1 MSALGT
7 PVLIN
12 TNRAYWL
19 SSIGSDVIHSTIVV
33 DELDANVARVSTLV
47 AENIT
52 ASTVNVSSLNFET
65 SDVSGMY
72 VSSIR
77 GNDAFFSSLTIASD
91 LSGGLGYVR
100 FHVDASGVQVDGDP
114 IRFDNLVY
122 LTSTINIIQVST
134 LVDTDIFAQRGF
146 FSTLSTGN
154 LTSGTSYLSS
164 VICDDISGNN
174 GSFDRLFVS
183 SLEALDI
190 SGVAASNWS
199 IYPTLNSSITF
210 QPGFVLSNVGPTL
223 FFAGVELTDISGG
236 GQDWARFPAVS
247 TVQMN
252 NNSLGGLSTLTFQ
265 DGGRLYSQTGNNLFY
280 NNQQL
285 TSGAGGAA
293 SNWAQYP
300 ANNNVNMN
308 NSNLSNVSQIFG
320 SNLALSGSNVTNGNT
335 FTNSLG
341 VGGLSLLPIASIT
354 SGGDLSCRNIEVGD
368 STTSLADVNIYGVN
382 ALPGDNALYVIGGT
396 TLTGGLTAGVPV
408 HGTEIGAS
416 PIVGVDS
423 MRIDVLPVGIGINAA
438 TYVQVAAAGA
448 GSFAAGGALSLSG
461 GDYVEIN
468 TDDCRII
475 NTTSGNQSTT
485 LTVANIQ
492 MPGSVAATVPLQINN
507 TAGGGINLVGT
518 SGKGQIAGFS
528 SIAGDNLVIGNSTIT
543 DVLVAT
549 DRATANNLLWN
560 LGLGVSTVSA
570 DYFGQRLWISDSI
583 IATTNLPP
591 IDAQIIGFST
601 IQGGQLSC
609 INLTCSTINGAP
621 PGGGGGGPTVSSFET
636 LQTSSL
642 KVSTIAG
649 TFGNNTLIGSTLF
662 VEGGLQFVGDATGIP
677 GSGSRFLSSVRTIN
691 NIGQNLGVF
700 VSSMD
705 LIWNGGIN
713 PNGYVRIGG
722 GGAFDSFFRTL
733 NGIESLSTSQVLAN
747 STICGEITTS
757 SLGAY
762 GGLPIKIKNTL
773 EFVGPN
779 AVDNVAVINTSPD
792 VIPQLL
798 IGAST
803 ITLGANNVF
812 TTSLSTVN
820 HSTSAFNFSTAR
832 SYQSNVG
839 YNYPLFIEADHAG
852 GGTNASGVAI
862 AVQGHNLGTG
872 AVRNQIEMGARGSG
886 ENYIMASWPGQN
898 LEELFIDA
906 TDVQFRDGAFSTIVN
921 LDPYGLITNG
931 AISAPAL
938 LVSSING
945 APVGGSVGPDLSVS
959 SLSTQV
965 MNLSTIQMYDDSGT
979 YPPGQSSIMN
989 IQFTYNGSNGQQGF
1003 SLENYVN
1010 TTDNLDIYLT
1020 GNADGAQITS
1030 WTNNRSSF
1038 SELFLTGNTV
1048 TINVDN
1054 SVLIGQNGGPITYS
1068 EIGPTFVSTQS
1079 LTVSSINGND
1089 ANPAYT
1095 NNIQLSTM
1103 ELFAGSTTLLYW
1115 DSTTTSSNINTSAYD
1130 TVVGL
1135 NGTFKIG
1142 ASLQLNNQSGT
1153 DQVEFFFL
1161 KNDSVISNAGGIV
1174 NVLNNDEILTYC
1186 EIIEPLVN
1194 GDKIQ
1199 VGCYTRNSN
1208 VYLSTINGDILQS
1221 PAAILTMYKVD

>member
-1 MSALGT
+1 MSALGS

-33 DELDANVARVSTLV
+33 DELDANVARVSTLI

-52 ASTVNVSSLNFET
+52 ASTVNVSSLNLET

-77 GNDAFFSSLTIASD
+77 GNEAFFSSMTIASD

-122 LTSTINIIQVST
+122 LTSTINIVQVST
-134 LVDTDIFAQRGF
+134 IVDTDIFAQRGF

-164 VICDDISGNN
+164 VICDDISGTN

-199 IYPTLNSSITF
+199 LYPTLNSSITF
-210 QPGFVLSNVGPTL
+210 QPGFVLSNVGPSL
-223 FFAGVELTDISGG
+223 YFAGVELTDISGG

-252 NNSLGGLSTLTFQ
+252 NNTLVGLSTLQYQ
-265 DGGRLYSQTGNNLFY
+265 DGGRLYSLTGNNLFY
-280 NNQQL
+280 NNQQI

-293 SNWAQYP
+293 SNWAQFP

-308 NSNLSNVSQIFG
+308 NSNLSNVNQIYG

-341 VGGLSLLPIASIT
+341 VGGLSLVPLASVNSLGQAVFQDVDVGNTTT
-354 SGGDLSCRNIEVGD
+354 SIGDLNV
-368 STTSLADVNIYGVN
+368 YGVN

-408 HGTEIGAS
+408 HGAEIGAS
-416 PIVGVDS
+416 PVLGVDS

-438 TYVQVAAAGA
+438 TYIQLAAAGA
-448 GSFAAGGALSLSG
+448 GSFAAGGALSLAG

-492 MPGSVAATVPLQINN
+492 MPGSVASTVPLQINN

-518 SGKGQIAGFS
+518 PGVGQIAGFS
-528 SIAGDNLVIGNSTIT
+528 SIAGDRMISPLLSTI
-543 DVLVAT
+543 
-549 DRATANNLLWN
+549 N
-560 LGLGVSTVSA
+560 
-570 DYFGQRLWISDSI
+570 
-583 IATTNLPP
+583 
-591 IDAQIIGFST
+591 
-601 IQGGQLSC
+601 
-609 INLTCSTINGAP
+609 INLSTINGVNWEDLS
-621 PGGGGGGPTVSSFET
+621 GGGGGPTVSSFQT
-636 LQTSSL
+636 LQTSTL

-662 VEGGLQFVGDATGIP
+662 VEGGLQFVGDATGTP

-691 NIGQNLGVF
+691 NIGQHLGVF
-700 VSSMD
+700 VSTMD

-713 PNGYVRIGG
+713 PNGYIRVGG

-733 NGIESLSTSQVLAN
+733 NGIEGLSTSQVLAN

-757 SLGAY
+757 SIGAY
-762 GGLPIKIKNTL
+762 GGLPLKVKNTL

-779 AVDNVAVINTSPD
+779 AVDNVDVINLNPPQ
-792 VIPQLL
+792 IPALN

-803 ITLGANNVF
+803 INLVANNVF
-812 TTSLSTVN
+812 TTSLSTIN
-820 HSTSAFNFSTAR
+820 HSTSAFSFSSATCSLSNTAYNFPLVIDYDSAGNTST
-832 SYQSNVG
+832 
-839 YNYPLFIEADHAG
+839 
-852 GGTNASGVAI
+852 SGCAI
-862 AVQGHNLGTG
+862 RLQGHNLSAG
-872 AVRNQIEMGARGSG
+872 AVRNELQMGFRASDGV
-886 ENYIMASWPGQN
+886 NYIQAVWPGQN
-898 LEELFIDA
+898 LEDLNIEGDPVRI
-906 TDVQFRDGAFSTIVN
+906 TDGLVSTIFNVE
-921 LDPYGLITNG
+921 PYALQTTGGVSIG
-931 AISAPAL
+931 SSSAPVILSTNLLTIGSQTTLTSNSISTNSL
-938 LVSSING
+938 LVSSIN
-945 APVGGSVGPDLSVS
+945 
-959 SLSTQV
+959 TH
-965 MNLSTIQMYDDSGT
+965 
-979 YPPGQSSIMN
+979 
-989 IQFTYNGSNGQQGF
+989 
-1003 SLENYVN
+1003 
-1010 TTDNLDIYLT
+1010 
-1020 GNADGAQITS
+1020 
-1030 WTNNRSSF
+1030 
-1038 SELFLTGNTV
+1038 
-1048 TINVDN
+1048 
-1054 SVLIGQNGGPITYS
+1054 
-1068 EIGPTFVSTQS
+1068 
-1079 LTVSSINGND
+1079 D
-1089 ANPAYT
+1089 ARPAYT
-1095 NNIQLSTM
+1095 NNIQTSSM
-1103 ELFAGSTTLLYW
+1103 NLFQNSTTLMYW
-1115 DSTTTSSNINTSAYD
+1115 DSTTTNENINTSGYD

-1135 NGTFKIG
+1135 NGVFKIG
-1142 ASLQLNNQSGT
+1142 ASFQFLETGAPT
-1153 DQVEFFFL
+1153 EVEYFIL
-1161 KNDSVISNAGGIV
+1161 KNDNIISQAGGITEV
-1174 NVLNNDEILTYC
+1174 TNNQ
-1186 EIIEPLVN
+1186 EIIQYFEVLEPLVN

-1199 VGCYTRNSN
+1199 VGCFTTGANLY
-1208 VYLSTINGDILQS
+1208 VSTINGNVLQS
-1221 PAAILTMYKVD
+1221 PAVIMTMYKID